1 MVKVLIADDSTLVRE
16 RLRDMLSQL
25 GQIELIGEARDG
37 LEAMDAIR
45 ELSPDVVLL
54 DIRMPKRNG
63 IEVLQN
69 IRKAG
74 ASPMVIMLTN
84 YPYPQYQKKCMEAGA
99 SFFFDKATEFE
110 KVLEVLEQ
118 LISGQHI

>member
-54 DIRMPKRNG
+54 DIRMPKGNG